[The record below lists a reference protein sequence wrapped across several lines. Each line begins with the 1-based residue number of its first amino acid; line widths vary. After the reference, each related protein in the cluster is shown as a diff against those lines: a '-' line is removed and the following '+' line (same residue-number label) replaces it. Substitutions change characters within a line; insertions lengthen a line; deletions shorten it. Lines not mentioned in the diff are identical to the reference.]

1 MTIKMQI
8 AFWLYLAIVV
18 PLAGWGVRFLLRN
31 EFLPYLSVAVGMPWA
46 EVPSNFQLLFMA
58 LIKLVGGL
66 WVAFSFAMVAILL
79 VPFRQ
84 GEPWALWAVPVLL
97 LVQLAGTANA
107 MRQVILKTSAKPPL
121 NIVIGSSVM
130 VLIAL
135 VLTISDAR

>member
-1 MTIKMQI
+1 MSIKIQI

-18 PLAGWGVRFLLRN
+18 PLAGWGVRFLLRD
-31 EFLPYLSVAVGMPWA
+31 EFLPYHSVAVGMPWA
-46 EVPSNFQLLFMA
+46 EVPSNFQLLIMA

-66 WVAFSFAMVAILL
+66 WVAFAFAMVAILL

-84 GEPWALWAVPVLL
+84 GAPWALWAVPVLL
-97 LVQLAGTANA
+97 LVQLGGTANA

-135 VLTISDAR
+135 ALTIADVK